1 MKKYPMAQDVENNF
15 VDPYG
20 DSLVR
25 LAEKELEDEHLPTCN
40 DGNVF
45 TNILKLYY
53 FLIYL

>member
-1 MKKYPMAQDVENNF
+1 MKKYPMAQDFENNF

-53 FLIYL
+53 FLMYL